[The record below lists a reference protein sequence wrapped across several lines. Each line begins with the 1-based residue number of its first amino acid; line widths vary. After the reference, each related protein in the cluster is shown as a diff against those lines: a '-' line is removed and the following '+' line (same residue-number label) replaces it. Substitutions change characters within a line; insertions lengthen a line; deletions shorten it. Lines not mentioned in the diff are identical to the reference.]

1 MPLEHHMSDDVQP
14 QSPATAPGPGS
25 TPPTTTAQTLTR
37 CLAIL
42 SCTAAVIHF
51 AVADMHYQE
60 YWAFGVFMVTTAIL
74 QMSWAVAALLTRGSR
89 WLWAGGA
96 LLNGGIVAVYVVT
109 RTIGDVVGP
118 TPHEVEPVGFGD
130 AFCTALEVLLVIGCV
145 ALLVERSTRVVR
157 ARQAGW
163 MVSATGAVMAGLL
176 VVALLDGGSEMT
188 MSADAS
194 PATATAANASSHM
207 AMTGKSAKH
216 MSMNNASNI
225 AASAIHLKTTSPA
238 GAVEM
243 PQPGMQMEAGMK
255 MASGPC
261 TATPTAAQQAFT
273 VRLVNQSWRD
283 AQRFRSLAAAKAA
296 GYVPITPVGLPV
308 VHYLNMAS
316 YRSTLLG
323 GAVIKP
329 ADPQSLVYA
338 NTPKGAVL
346 AASMYLTRPGTTSPP
361 QPGGCLTQWHVH
373 TNLCFGSFGTVV
385 GLTED
390 GKCAPGG
397 VHRPTPPM
405 THIWY
410 IPIPGGP
417 TAVDASDAQV
427 VHAAMQVRAPHNGTA

>member
-1 MPLEHHMSDDVQP
+1 MTDDAQPLTPETS
-14 QSPATAPGPGS
+14 AGPGS
-25 TPPTTTAQTLTR
+25 TPSTTTSQTLVR

-60 YWAFGVFMVTTAIL
+60 YWAFGAFMVTTAIL
-74 QMSWAVAALLTRGSR
+74 QMSWAGAALLTRGSR
-89 WLWAGGA
+89 WLWAAGA

-130 AFCTALEVLLVIGCV
+130 AFCTALEVLLVIGCI
-145 ALLVERSTRVVR
+145 ALLVQRSSRPVR

-163 MVSATGAVMAGLL
+163 MVSATGAAMAGLL

-188 MSADAS
+188 MSADAA
-194 PATATAANASSHM
+194 PAAATGANASAHM
-207 AMTGKSAKH
+207 SMTGKSASH
-216 MSMNNASNI
+216 MSMNNAANVS
-225 AASAIHLKTTSPA
+225 AANLRLKTTSPA
-238 GAVEM
+238 GAVMM
-243 PQPGMQMEAGMK
+243 PQPGMQMEPGMA

-261 TATPTAAQQAFT
+261 TAMPTAAQQAAA

-283 AQRFRSLAAAKAA
+283 AQRYRSLAAAKAA
-296 GYVPITPVGLPV
+296 GYVPITPTGLPV

-316 YRSTLLG
+316 YRNTLLG
-323 GAVIKP
+323 GPVIKP

-346 AASMYLTRPGTTSPP
+346 AATMFLTRPGTTSPP
-361 QPGGCLTQWHVH
+361 RPGGCLTQWHVH

-385 GLTED
+385 GLTKD
-390 GKCAPGG
+390 GKCPAGS
-397 VHRPTPPM
+397 VHHGTPPM
-405 THIWY
+405 SHIWY

-417 TAVDASDAQV
+417 TAVDASDAQIV
-427 VHAAMQVRAPHNGTA
+427 RAAMQVRSPHNGTA